1 MFVHGGLA
9 ECSMRVSGMR
19 LLKPYSCGCAVM
31 SDDDAPHVIESPSRK
46 HAVPVQISSCPFP
59 AHTSG
64 HMERRAPL
72 LQAQECES
80 AAPRQPNRLCRDT
93 GILFFVRS

>member
-9 ECSMRVSGMR
+9 EGSMRVSGMR
-19 LLKPYSCGCAVM
+19 RLKPYLCGCAVM
-31 SDDDAPHVIESPSRK
+31 SDDAPHVIESPPRK

-59 AHTSG
+59 AHTSC

-72 LQAQECES
+72 LHAQKCES

-93 GILFFVRS
+93 GILFFVRR